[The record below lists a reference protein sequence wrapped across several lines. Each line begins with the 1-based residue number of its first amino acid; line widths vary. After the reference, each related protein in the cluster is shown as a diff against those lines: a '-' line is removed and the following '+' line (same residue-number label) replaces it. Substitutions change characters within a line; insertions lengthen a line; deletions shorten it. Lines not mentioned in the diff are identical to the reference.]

1 MALIEW
7 NDSLSV
13 GVPSIDAQHAV
24 LVETLNDLHDAM
36 MSGQG
41 HARTGALL
49 STLISY
55 THDHFAAEEAMLEA
69 AGYAQLDAHRARHR
83 ELTRQVQNYVARYER
98 GEATVNMHLLN
109 FLRDWLTN
117 HIMKEDKAYSPT
129 MIAHGIK

>member
-55 THDHFAAEEAMLEA
+55 AHDHFAAEEAMLEA
-69 AGYAQLDAHRARHR
+69 AGYAQLDAHRAHHR
-83 ELTRQVQNYVARYER
+83 GLTRQVQNYVARYER

-117 HIMKEDKAYSPT
+117 HIMKEDKAYSST
-129 MIAHGIK
+129 MVAHGIK